1 MYQKYSLFLFVS
13 FKMLR
18 KILTILSLTLFSC
31 TSYSKFDTSQTEYPY
46 QNTGCPNDVHN
57 NLTAAGGEVFVTGGQ
72 EIIATFFNGSA
83 GYNSELFLHQPTE
96 IFIGQQN
103 HTPDG
108 TQTSLGIFSKG
119 QKLIFSLYVPETDHT
134 FYSGPASSNP
144 DGIVHA
150 RIVEADTNLWYGG
163 FEDLEYGG
171 DSDFDDVCFIIEG
184 EISAEHTL
192 E

>member
-1 MYQKYSLFLFVS
+1 MP
-13 FKMLR
+13 R
-18 KILTILSLTLFSC
+18 NTPIILSLTLFSC
-31 TSYSKFDTSQTEYPY
+31 TSSSKLDTSQIEHSY

-57 NLTAAGGEVFVTGGQ
+57 NLTVAGGEVFVAGGQ
-72 EIIATFFNGSA
+72 EITATFFNGSA
-83 GYNSELFLHQPTE
+83 AYNSELFLYQPTE

-108 TQTSLGIFSKG
+108 TQTALGIFPKG

-150 RIVEADTNLWYGG
+150 RIIEADTNLWYGG

-184 EISAEHTL
+184 EISAENTSD
-192 E
+192 